1 MGKKNGEVTQD
12 PAGRAACKGHISV
25 YCDMPGLAPWL
36 HLFTGHWSG
45 AGTSAVAAGT
55 TPTDSIFAGMKA
67 PLFHPGQEVVCTNDD
82 FTLLLV
88 QNPNIQTPRRGPI
101 YTVRNVY
108 DTHNGFG
115 ITLVQINNAAVAPGF
130 PEANFH
136 ESRFSLLPPVEEV
149 DISAAIEETVA
160 V

>member
-1 MGKKNGEVTQD
+1 M
-12 PAGRAACKGHISV
+12 PAAAPPAAACWFHPTI
-25 YCDMPGLAPWL
+25 M
-36 HLFTGHWSG
+36 
-45 AGTSAVAAGT
+45 AAR
-55 TPTDSIFAGMKA
+55 SNLRRCIFARMKA

-88 QNPNIQTPRRGPI
+88 QNPNIRTPRRGPI

-115 ITLVQINNAAVAPGF
+115 ITLTQINNAAVAPGF

-136 ESRFSLLPPVEEV
+136 EARFSLVPPVEEV
-149 DISAAIEETVA
+149 DIRA
-160 V
+160 VVEQAVPA